1 MFMLNS
7 PQELKAY
14 VQQEE
19 KNASEKGIKWKI
31 EGDYLYFV
39 PVIYCEVNI
48 TPYRFKK
55 IQIN

>member
-1 MFMLNS
+1 MLNS